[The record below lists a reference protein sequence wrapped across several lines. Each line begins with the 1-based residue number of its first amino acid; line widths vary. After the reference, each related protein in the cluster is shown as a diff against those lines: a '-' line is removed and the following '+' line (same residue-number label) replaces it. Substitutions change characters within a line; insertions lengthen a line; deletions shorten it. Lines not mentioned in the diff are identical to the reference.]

1 MHAPACALLVRT
13 LLERTIVLSER
24 GGNVLILGC
33 LVAVQNLLAIPYGI
47 LFVVITF
54 FSTMG
59 GGIFILR
66 QSRLNMSF
74 FFAFA
79 AGALLGI
86 SFFDLLPEAI
96 SIAMEN
102 SISLDLLM
110 VVVVIAFLLF
120 HILDRFI
127 VLHAVREGHPEHG
140 LESSGPIKAVGLSL
154 HSFLDG
160 VAIGA
165 AFHSGFELGVV
176 VALAVVFHDFSDGLN
191 TVAVMLRST
200 KEKRAAFLWLL
211 LDSITPMLGAITTFI
226 LEIPIYIIALILPF
240 FVGEFLYLGAADLL
254 PEAHRHGSSARLVIA
269 TILGIST
276 IYIVTRFLHI

>member
-1 MHAPACALLVRT
+1 MTVPF
-13 LLERTIVLSER
+13 
-24 GGNVLILGC
+24 
-33 LVAVQNLLAIPYGI
+33 GI

-59 GGIFILR
+59 GGIFTLR
-66 QSRLNMSF
+66 QSRFDIRF

-79 AGALLGI
+79 AGTLLGI

-96 SIAMEN
+96 SISMEN
-102 SISLDLLM
+102 SLSLDVLM

-120 HILDRFI
+120 HILDRFV
-127 VLHAVREGHPEHG
+127 VLHALKEGHPEHG
-140 LESSGPIKAVGLSL
+140 LKSSGPIKAAGLSL

-165 AFHSGFELGVV
+165 AFHVSFELGLV

-191 TVAVMLRST
+191 TVTVMLRST
-200 KEKRAAFLWLL
+200 KEKRAAFTWLL
-211 LDSITPMLGAITTFI
+211 LDSITPMLGAITTF
-226 LEIPIYIIALILPF
+226 LLAIPIQIIALILPF

-254 PEAHRHGSSARLVIA
+254 PEAHRHGSSAKLVIA
-269 TILGIST
+269 TVLGIS
-276 IYIVTRFLHI
+276 IIFVVTRFLRI